1 MAYGFSRLEWPGRD
15 LFFVVTLA
23 TMMLPYPVTLVPTFI
38 VFKWLHWIGTF
49 NPLTW
54 PNFTG
59 NPFFIF
65 LLRQFFMTIPAELSD
80 SARIDGAGELR
91 VFWRII
97 LPLSRPALITTAL
110 FTFMNNWNDFLNPL
124 IYLTD
129 QSTYTLA
136 LGMQKFV
143 GYHSAECGPL
153 MAAAVVMSLPVIVL
167 FFLAQ
172 RAFIEGI
179 TLTGIKE

>member
-1 MAYGFSRLEWPGRD
+1 MAASVKAGAALSRASARSLRRYRAARRIGTHLVLLLCGGLFMAPFYWLLSTSFKVSDDLFATPTVWIPTRLTLDNYAQALTFVPYGQYLANTLYISLFAVVATLASCSLVAYGFSRLEWPGRD

-65 LLRQFFMTIPAELSD
+65 LLRQFF
-80 SARIDGAGELR
+80 
-91 VFWRII
+91 
-97 LPLSRPALITTAL
+97 
-110 FTFMNNWNDFLNPL
+110 
-124 IYLTD
+124 
-129 QSTYTLA
+129 
-136 LGMQKFV
+136 
-143 GYHSAECGPL
+143 
-153 MAAAVVMSLPVIVL
+153 
-167 FFLAQ
+167 
-172 RAFIEGI
+172 
-179 TLTGIKE
+179 